1 MERDFDTYY
10 AYIDILLETLDAP
23 HKERLLQRI
32 QADWTPLEKLY
43 WQYSREYA
51 RPYRNLREI
60 VLREYEPEQIQQIRR
75 FEVAPAA
82 EREQLREIIGPEGDK
97 LISSYQRRLR
107 EARQRLRILDPE
119 TDAWL
124 NFFGTTTALLT
135 AESKQI
141 YEELRKKY
149 LTKDMIK

>member
-1 MERDFDTYY
+1 M
-10 AYIDILLETLDAP
+10 
-23 HKERLLQRI
+23 
-32 QADWTPLEKLY
+32 EKLY
-43 WQYSREYA
+43 WQVSRDYM

-60 VLREYEPEQIQQIRR
+60 VLREYDPEQIQQIRR

-82 EREQLREIIGPEGDK
+82 EREQLQEIIGPDGDK

-135 AESKQI
+135 EEAKQT
-141 YEELRKKY
+141 YEELRKEY
-149 LTKDMIK
+149 LVPGMVK